1 MSQIRFL
8 DNTAVGSF
16 GSTSADAVITA
27 SANDKGILFT
37 KGNNEQFLVP
47 IATSASSADSLTT
60 ASVSN
65 NTITFTKGNGTTFP
79 VTIDTGSGGG
89 TNVIANPGG
98 TGLPSLTTIGIN
110 GTDFAISGSGGGG
123 SDITFQSNPAQIIG
137 DIDVQNFDPNV
148 AVSFTG
154 NKLKF
159 VFGTPT
165 APTPSFSS
173 LSGFNQNRFNKVFD
187 TYNLIGTFSIGGY
200 DLISASM
207 FETTGGGNILIQNVG
222 SGNGFNISQNTTGS
236 VSYQMQ
242 VTASSPMDGSIY
254 SQSFDRSGTLS
265 KSPPA
270 IPTIAYTPNVQL
282 GAASNEIELGA
293 TGSITFVESAGAAN
307 GWVFVPGTLTTNVP
321 SPIIVTESDTSD
333 ILISASAAY
342 SSSGVDGSDNDPAE
356 TTSVTS
362 ATKTYS
368 RIRSLRYGTSAN
380 ASFTYNELLD
390 IESWDA
396 SLGGT
401 IGTIDKGKNTQV
413 EINNTTINITWTGLL
428 YQYVIYDASLPDL
441 TSFEVAGNNYIGAFE
456 SPVTVGGYKIW
467 RTTNK
472 LYAAPGGLIQ
482 QYKLI
487 F

>member
-1 MSQIRFL
+1 MAQKVRFT
-8 DNTAVGSF
+8 DPVTVSAF
-16 GSTSADAVITA
+16 GSTSGNDALTNA
-27 SANDKGILFT
+27 SASSNNIIFT
-37 KGNNEQFLVP
+37 KGDNSQ
-47 IATSASSADSLTT
+47 I
-60 ASVSN
+60 
-65 NTITFTKGNGTTFP
+65 TIT
-79 VTIDTGSGGG
+79 VDTGSGGG

-110 GTDFAISGSGGGG
+110 GTDFSISGSGGGG
-123 SDITFQSNPAQIIG
+123 SDITYQSNPSQIIQ

-165 APTPSFSS
+165 APTPSFSP

-207 FETTGGGNILIQNVG
+207 FETTGDGNILIQNVG

-254 SQSFDRSGTLS
+254 SQSFGRTGSLS
-265 KSPPA
+265 KSSPA
-270 IPTIAYTPNVQL
+270 IPTVAYTPSVQL

-293 TGSITFVESAGAAN
+293 TGSITFTETAGAAN
-307 GWVFVPGTLTTNVP
+307 GWVFVPGTLTTNVS
-321 SPIIVTESDTSD
+321 SPITVTESDISAIS
-333 ILISASAAY
+333 ILASAAY
-342 SSSGVDGSDNDPAE
+342 SSSGVDGSDNDPAL

-368 RIRSLRYGTSAN
+368 RIRSLRFGTSTKTTF
-380 ASFTYNELLD
+380 SESELLD
-390 IESWDA
+390 LESWDTT
-396 SLGGT
+396 LGGS
-401 IGTIDKGKNTQV
+401 IGNLYKGIHTNSD
-413 EINNTTINITWTGLL
+413 INNYAISTTWSGNMYFYIVYGFNDADPLTEAVGALGNELPGVFDSPIQVGQYRVYRSKALKPGGTGTTINYTL
-428 YQYVIYDASLPDL
+428 
-441 TSFEVAGNNYIGAFE
+441 
-456 SPVTVGGYKIW
+456 KI
-467 RTTNK
+467 
-472 LYAAPGGLIQ
+472 
-482 QYKLI
+482 
-487 F
+487 

>member
-1 MSQIRFL
+1 MASNVRFL
-8 DNTAVGSF
+8 DQVPVSAYSSTTAKSINTGSF
-16 GSTSADAVITA
+16 MVTGSVDSSNKLT
-27 SANDKGILFT
+27 FT
-37 KGNNEQFLVP
+37 KGDGSTFDLQV
-47 IATSASSADSLTT
+47 AASASSADSLVT
-60 ASVSN
+60 ASVSGS
-65 NTITFTKGNGTTFP
+65 TMTFTKGDASTFN
-79 VTIDTGSGGG
+79 VT
-89 TNVIANPGG
+89 
-98 TGLPSLTTIGIN
+98 LPS
-110 GTDFAISGSGGGG
+110 SSGGG
-123 SDITFQSNPAQIIG
+123 SDITFQSDPAQIIQ

-165 APTPSFSS
+165 APTPSFSP

-242 VTASSPMDGSIY
+242 VTASSPMDGTIY
-254 SQSFDRSGTLS
+254 SQSFNENGNLS

-270 IPTIAYTPNVQL
+270 IPTIAYTPDVQL

-293 TGSITFVESAGAAN
+293 TGSIVFAESAGVAN
-307 GWVFVPGTLTTNVP
+307 GWVFVPGTLTTNVS
-321 SPIIVTESDTSD
+321 SPITVTESDTSD

-342 SSSGVDGSDNDPAE
+342 SSSGVDGSDNDPAL

-368 RIRSLRYGTSAN
+368 RIRSLRFGTSTKTT
-380 ASFTYNELLD
+380 FTESELLD
-390 IESWDA
+390 LESWDTT
-396 SLGGT
+396 LGGSV
-401 IGTIDKGKNTQV
+401 GNLYKGIHSTSD
-413 EINNTTINITWTGLL
+413 INNYAISTTWSGNMYFYIVYGFSDANPLTEAVGALGNELPGVFDSPIQVGQYRVYRSKALKPGGTGTTINYTL
-428 YQYVIYDASLPDL
+428 
-441 TSFEVAGNNYIGAFE
+441 
-456 SPVTVGGYKIW
+456 KI
-467 RTTNK
+467 
-472 LYAAPGGLIQ
+472 
-482 QYKLI
+482 
-487 F
+487 